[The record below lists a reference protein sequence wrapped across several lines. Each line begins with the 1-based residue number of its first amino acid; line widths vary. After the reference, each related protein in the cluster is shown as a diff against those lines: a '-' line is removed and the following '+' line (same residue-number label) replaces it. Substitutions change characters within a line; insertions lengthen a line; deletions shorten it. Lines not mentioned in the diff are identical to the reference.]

1 MYKRFGL
8 LLVLAG
14 IFLSPTLRA
23 APPPGTWTF
32 PVIKDAGATHPLP
45 QAAYQ
50 PDKAAVYKVVFSVT
64 RAAHKPGNPDD
75 GLEPVARAVNVFASA
90 GVPLDHLKFV
100 AVISGGATPMALDN
114 AHYKKQFGADNPE
127 AKVIH
132 ELTAAGVHVVVC
144 GQAAAGFGYQDDWM
158 NPDVKVALSA
168 LSTLAILEQQGYA
181 LIKL

>member
-1 MYKRFGL
+1 MYKRIAL
-8 LLVLAG
+8 LLALAG
-14 IFLSPTLRA
+14 AFLSPTLWA

-45 QAAYQ
+45 QGAYQ
-50 PDKAAVYKVVFSVT
+50 PDKTTIYKVVFSVT
-64 RAAHKPGNPDD
+64 RAEEKPGNPDD

-90 GVPLDHLKFV
+90 GVPLSHLKFV
-100 AVISGGATPMALDN
+100 AVISGAATPMALDN

-127 AKVIH
+127 TRVIR

-144 GQAAAGFGYQDDWM
+144 GQAAAGFGYRDDWM
-158 NPDVKVALSA
+158 NPDVTVALSA